1 MKKKKKETHK
11 RQGMGAICS
20 DNGTTFRV
28 WAPHADQVSVIGD
41 FNDWKEKEDEMDQ
54 EDGGY
59 WTIHLNKAKKGQEY
73 KYLIQNGEQKLQ
85 KNDPYAQKMSN
96 SNGNSVIDRLDYHW
110 QVEDFKMAAREKLV
124 IYELHIG
131 TFFRTG
137 GGDVGDFSDAEIQLK
152 YLKDLGVNAIEVMPI
167 SEFAGANSWGYNPAF
182 PMAVETDYGSPED
195 LAKFV
200 DKAHAHGIAVII
212 DVVFNHFGPS
222 DMDLWQFDGWS
233 ENDKGGIYF
242 YNDHRSS
249 TPWGDT
255 RPDYGRPEV
264 RRYIR
269 DYVFLWLEKYRCDG
283 IRVDAVSYIRHTEG
297 ANHGDQIDDGL
308 VLLRQ
313 IIGEIKTKYPHKI
326 VIAEDMQG
334 DTFITEPLEDGG
346 LGFDAQWDTNFV
358 HPVRRV
364 LEEKK
369 DEHRSMRSVVDALMF
384 RYGHDAFK
392 RVVYCESHDSVANG
406 KARLPEEIEPGEAD
420 SEFAKKRAC
429 LGGVLALTAPGIPMM
444 FQGEEFLTDRF
455 FTDDQALDWDHLCE
469 FQGVHRLF
477 KDLIRHRKSD
487 DPQVAGLQGQKIALL
502 HFNQDNQIVAYER
515 IHDNHPEQKLVVLV
529 NFSNTSYD
537 RYTIGLPAQ
546 GRWELIF
553 NSSSTD
559 YDASYEDIKVNG
571 FETENQSY
579 DDLSVSGTFSLPGYA
594 ALIFTNGK
602 YK

>member
-1 MKKKKKETHK
+1 MKKKKSNKK
-11 RQGMGAICS
+11 QGMGAICT

-54 EDGGY
+54 EDDGY
-59 WTIHLNKAKKGQEY
+59 WSIHLEKAKKGQEY
-73 KYLIQNGEQKLQ
+73 KFFIQNGKQKLQ

-137 GGDVGDFSDAEIQLK
+137 SSDVGDFSDAEIQLK
-152 YLKDLGVNAIEVMPI
+152 YLQDLGVTAIEVMPI
-167 SEFAGANSWGYNPAF
+167 SEFPGANSWGYNPAY

-200 DKAHAHGIAVII
+200 DKAHSHGIAVII

-242 YNDHRSS
+242 YNDYRSS

-255 RPDYGRPEV
+255 RPDYGRQEV

-283 IRVDAVSYIRHTEG
+283 IRIDAVSYIRHTEG
-297 ANHGDQIDDGL
+297 ANQGDQLDDGL

-334 DTFITEPLEDGG
+334 DTFITEPLEEGG
-346 LGFDAQWDTNFV
+346 LGFDAQWDTKFV

-364 LEEKK
+364 LEGKK
-369 DEHRSMRSVVDALMF
+369 DEHRSMRAIVDALSF

-392 RVVYCESHDSVANG
+392 RVIYCESHDSVANG
-406 KARLPEEIEPGEAD
+406 KARLPEDIEPGEAD

-444 FQGEEFLTDRF
+444 FQGEEFLTDDF

-477 KDLIRHRKSD
+477 KDLIGYRTSEDCH
-487 DPQVAGLQGQKIALL
+487 VAGLQGQKISFL
-502 HFNQDNQIVAYER
+502 HFNQDDQVVAYER
-515 IHDNHPEQKLVVLV
+515 IHDDHPEQKLVVVV
-529 NFSNTSYD
+529 NFSYTSYD
-537 RYTIGLPAQ
+537 RYTIGLPAE

-553 NSSSTD
+553 NSSSSD
-559 YDASYEDIKVNG
+559 YGDSYENSKVNG

-579 DDLSVSGTFSLPGYA
+579 EDLPVSGRFSLPGYA
-594 ALIFTNGK
+594 ALIFTHEK
-602 YK
+602 K